1 MIRFDAY
8 TATTRAANPHQ
19 LVALLTECA
28 GLNHSV
34 HQGHGFHTFGHRVG
48 VKDTT
53 GIEIGAV
60 QWGGSQGDL
69 SMIEVKGEPTTEA
82 VKALRERF
90 WHRVTRVDS
99 CADFDALGAFE
110 RLLEPCLEVKRD
122 HRLKGSKIGDW
133 EDFPEDG
140 RTLMLGAPTSA
151 TRVRLYEKGKQPE
164 YRHLAKTDWT
174 RIEVQVRPAKE
185 ARTSYNSITAADV
198 WGASK
203 WTRELAGKVLEQH
216 VDAHP
221 AGTVYRLPE
230 TERAIRWACKQY
242 GSRFLELKE
251 DCGSWENFGLTIGE
265 MIREEA
271 EKK

>member
-19 LVALLTECA
+19 LVGLLTEVS
-28 GLNHSV
+28 GLGHSV
-34 HQGHGFHTFGHRVG
+34 HQGRGFHTFGHRIA
-48 VKDTT
+48 VKDST
-53 GIEIGAV
+53 GIETGFV
-60 QWGGSQGDL
+60 QWGGAQGDL
-69 SMIEVKGEPTTEA
+69 SMIEVKGEPTTQA
-82 VKALRERF
+82 VKCMRERF

-99 CADFDALGAFE
+99 CADFDAPQAFE
-110 RLLEPCLEVKRD
+110 RLLEPCLEVKRE
-122 HRLKGSKIGDW
+122 HRLKGAKFGDW
-133 EDFPEDG
+133 DDFPEEG

-151 TRVRLYEKGKQPE
+151 ARVRLYEKGKQVE
-164 YRHLAKTDWT
+164 YRHLEKPNWA

-185 ARTSYNSITAADV
+185 ARNSYNSISAADV

-203 WTRELAGKVLEQH
+203 WTRDLAGKVLEQH
-216 VDAHP
+216 VDAHA

-242 GSRFLELKE
+242 GARFLELKE

-271 EKK
+271 AKK